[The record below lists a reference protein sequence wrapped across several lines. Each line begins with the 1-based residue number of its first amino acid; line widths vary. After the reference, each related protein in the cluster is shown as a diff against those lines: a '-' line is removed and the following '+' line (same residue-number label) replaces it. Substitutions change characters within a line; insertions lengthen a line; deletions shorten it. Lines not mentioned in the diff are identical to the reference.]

1 MLQRGSNQALEWK
14 WERSDVNPDF
24 CRALSQ
30 QEYLSIV
37 HDHGNQVIGCS
48 VLARE
53 RQWLTT
59 GRERITRAPLLRVRI
74 VVDKKCIDLSD
85 LRGKVKRPIKRGH
98 CLAAHCL
105 RNADRIGPNASGT
118 CSERGDLRTCTDAGA
133 RQRLK

>member
-1 MLQRGSNQALEWK
+1 MLQRGSNQALERKWK
-14 WERSDVNPDF
+14 RSYIDPDL
-24 CRALSQ
+24 CRALSE

-74 VVDKKCIDLSD
+74 VVDKKCINLSN
-85 LRGKVKRPIKRGH
+85 LRGEEKRPIKRGH
-98 CLAAHCL
+98 CLA
-105 RNADRIGPNASGT
+105 
-118 CSERGDLRTCTDAGA
+118 
-133 RQRLK
+133 